1 MLIFLGLLAV
11 VDYVYFS
18 PHLKNSPTL
27 NKKIHRMV
35 CLIANCARH
44 HKTIRSASETKATE
58 RYFLKNYIKTIL
70 NYVNLK
76 QNKTLMIN
84 FLRVKMSARFLQTLA
99 SKSRT
104 FKFKI
109 FDITF
114 LLHLTTAYR
123 YVDLEFDIRKL
134 ISKYHICLHTD
145 LKVG

>member
-1 MLIFLGLLAV
+1 VFILSNVVYSTNFQRYLKKLLIFSGLLAV

-70 NYVNLK
+70 K
-76 QNKTLMIN
+76 
-84 FLRVKMSARFLQTLA
+84 
-99 SKSRT
+99 
-104 FKFKI
+104 
-109 FDITF
+109 
-114 LLHLTTAYR
+114 LTN
-123 YVDLEFDIRKL
+123 I
-134 ISKYHICLHTD
+134 
-145 LKVG
+145 